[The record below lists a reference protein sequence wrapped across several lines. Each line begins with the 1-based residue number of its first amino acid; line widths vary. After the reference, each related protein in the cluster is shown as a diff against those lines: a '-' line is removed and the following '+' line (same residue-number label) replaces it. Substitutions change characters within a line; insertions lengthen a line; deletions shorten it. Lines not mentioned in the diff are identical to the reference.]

1 MKLLNKVKNIYSE
14 ACVSIIMSTHRTK
27 PDNKKDEICLK
38 NLVKEAEK
46 RLNDG
51 HDKQLVLPIKQNLNN
66 VVDSI
71 DHSFNLESLIIY
83 VNNDFAEYTRLPIE
97 VEDRV
102 VIDNTFVT
110 RDLIRAMH
118 SEFTYYV
125 LVLSRD
131 QARLIEAYGDRI
143 VNEIKGD
150 FPMSNSLFTT
160 DKAKSS
166 TNKGQDNL
174 IEEFFNRV
182 DKNVL
187 ASVKDNNLP
196 ILLATEIRNFSH
208 YSKVADKKEF
218 IIGYISGNRDDDNAQ
233 KIVEDSWLIMSDLIK
248 EKSSKRIVEL
258 KKAVSGRK
266 VLTDFN
272 EIWNA
277 MQYGKGK
284 TLFIKVGFF
293 QPIIIKDNQIQL
305 MDTKSRTH
313 GNYID
318 DIIDEMIEL
327 NMAYG
332 GDVVFVKGKELN
344 RYNGLALLTRY

>member
-1 MKLLNKVKNIYSE
+1 MKLFNKVKNIHSE
-14 ACVSIIMSTHRTK
+14 ACVSIIMSTHRTN
-27 PDNKKDEICLK
+27 PDNKKDKICLK
-38 NLVKEAEK
+38 NLVKKTEN
-46 RLNDG
+46 RLNNSY
-51 HDKQLVLPIKQNLNN
+51 DKQLVLPIMQNLNN
-66 VVDSI
+66 VADSI

-83 VNNDFAEYTRLPIE
+83 INNDLAEYTRLPIE

-118 SEFTYYV
+118 SELSYYV
-125 LVLSRD
+125 LVLSRH

-143 VNEIKGD
+143 VEEIKGD
-150 FPMSNSLFTT
+150 FPMLNSLYTT
-160 DKAKSS
+160 NKAKSS

-174 IEEFFNRV
+174 TEEFFNRV
-182 DKNVL
+182 DKNMLV
-187 ASVKDNNLP
+187 SIKHHNLP

-218 IIGYISGNRDDDNAQ
+218 IIGYINGNRDDDNAQ
-233 KIVEDSWLIMSDLIK
+233 KIVKDSWIILSDLIK
-248 EKSSKRIVEL
+248 EKNSKRIVEL
-258 KKAVSGRK
+258 KKAVSERK

-284 TLFIKVGFF
+284 TLFIKSGFF
-293 QPIIIKDNQIQL
+293 QPIIIEDNQIKL
-305 MDTKSRTH
+305 VDTKSRNH

-327 NMAYG
+327 NMAFG

-344 RYNGLALLTRY
+344 RFNGLALLTRY